1 MITKKQLKEYL
12 LMDYPFD
19 KDILNHSVSSNK
31 RNFSYLHNTTVVAG
45 GGYVTTNL
53 ITSRNNGGIDFQKI
67 VAYIF
72 FWNS

>member
-45 GGYVTTNL
+45 GG
-53 ITSRNNGGIDFQKI
+53 NN
-67 VAYIF
+67 
-72 FWNS
+72 